1 MERVPMGD
9 KVNKNHRKAK
19 PTNAE
24 RESSE
29 DMKRF
34 NSMLA
39 RKGIHVEDPK
49 HPLRGLP
56 DDRLRTAIVWAV
68 EDGKGLKRFLET
80 FAYMAGVGFSHTALN
95 GWFRESSKIQAD
107 RLGFIVDMLARYMA
121 DEMTGRLSGE
131 IVAEAQRLDPFFPQ
145 DGPTAFQR
153 YDAAYSLIIDCLFG
167 LARPDRINLK
177 RFAVIA
183 ALMEAEE
190 AELDAV
196 GAVLTCH
203 MRPNDRWGKKTARE
217 ALENARGIDSNE
229 SMTEVAE
236 GAARDLFEAG
246 ALENIAELMRW
257 AEEVREFAEERKAH
271 EADYFGD
278 VPFM

>member
-9 KVNKNHRKAK
+9 KVNKDRRKAK
-19 PTNAE
+19 PTNAA
-24 RESSE
+24 REANE
-29 DMKRF
+29 DLKRF
-34 NSMLA
+34 NSMLV

-68 EDGKGLKRFLET
+68 EDGKGLKDFLET
-80 FAYMAGVGFSHTALN
+80 FAHMTGVGFSRTALN
-95 GWFRESSKIQAD
+95 GWLRESSKIQAD

-121 DEMTGRLSGE
+121 EEMTGRLSGE
-131 IVAEAQRLDPFFPQ
+131 ILAEAERLDPFFPE

-153 YDAAYSLIIDCLFG
+153 YNAAYSLIIDCLFR

-196 GAVLTCH
+196 AGVLTCH
-203 MRPNDRWGKKTARE
+203 MHRDGRWGKKTARE
-217 ALENARGIDSNE
+217 ALEDARGIGPNE

-236 GAARDLFEAG
+236 GAACDLFEAG
-246 ALENIAELMRW
+246 ALENIAELVRW
-257 AEEVREFAEERKAH
+257 AEEVREFAEERKKG
-271 EADYFGD
+271 EQSEGLY
-278 VPFM
+278 VPF

>member
-9 KVNKNHRKAK
+9 KVNKDRRKAK
-19 PTNAE
+19 PTNAA
-24 RESSE
+24 REANE
-29 DMKRF
+29 DLKRF
-34 NSMLA
+34 NSMLV

-68 EDGKGLKRFLET
+68 DDGKGLKDFLET
-80 FAYMAGVGFSHTALN
+80 FARMTGVGFSRTALN
-95 GWFRESSKIQAD
+95 GWLRESSKIQAD

-121 DEMTGRLSGE
+121 EEMTGRLSGE
-131 IVAEAQRLDPFFPQ
+131 ILAEAQRLDPFFPE

-196 GAVLTCH
+196 AGVLTCH
-203 MRPNDRWGKKTARE
+203 MHPDGRWGKKTARE
-217 ALENARGIDSNE
+217 ALEDARGIGPNE

-236 GAARDLFEAG
+236 GAVCDLFEAG
-246 ALENIAELMRW
+246 ALENIAELVRW
-257 AEEVREFAEERKAH
+257 AEEVCEFAEERKKG
-271 EADYFGD
+271 EQSEGLY
-278 VPFM
+278 VPF